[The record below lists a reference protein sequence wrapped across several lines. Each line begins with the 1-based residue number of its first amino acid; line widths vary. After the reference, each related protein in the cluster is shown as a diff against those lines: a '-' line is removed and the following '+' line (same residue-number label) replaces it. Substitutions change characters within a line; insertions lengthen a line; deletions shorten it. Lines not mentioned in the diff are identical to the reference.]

1 MLTSF
6 RWVDRHGGSRD
17 DAGRVGFPM
26 PTSGRATRGTRDGD
40 LEELV
45 HSDWAEGSDNDA
57 GA

>member
-1 MLTSF
+1 MGLT
-6 RWVDRHGGSRD
+6 GT
-17 DAGRVGFPM
+17 AGAETTPAGFGFPM
-26 PTSGRATRGTRDGD
+26 LTSGRATRGTRDGD